1 MNPNHQ
7 YYFLLIYHKWLGFV
21 KHQSIWLVKK
31 TLIYIN
37 FSPRESSKCFVK
49 QGVVFLF
56 CLWIFCW
63 YLTGFIYMIWDFDSY
78 PFSWQIWFW
87 IVDRLGMSHDPIMAV
102 AELDMIIWSLD
113 MLPTNGIHKPI
124 CIISS
129 LIPILCQNLWY
140 IFWVDIDERRV
151 NKGSYLSNLMRG

>member
-1 MNPNHQ
+1 MVHESSSSI
-7 YYFLLIYHKWLGFV
+7 LLIWFTIDGWNS

-31 TLIYIN
+31 TLPSISHPASHQN
-37 FSPRESSKCFVK
+37 ASLK
-49 QGVVFLF
+49 GLVVLF
-56 CLWIFCW
+56 CLLIFCW
-63 YLTGFIYMIWDFDSY
+63 YLTGFTWDFDSY
-78 PFSWQIWFW
+78 LFSWQIWFW

-113 MLPTNGIHKPI
+113 MLPINGIHKPI

-151 NKGSYLSNLMRG
+151 NKGSYFSNLMRG